1 MAREGETASR
11 EEWVPPLVVRAQQQ
25 EVEVVEG
32 VELFLRQAGAAD
44 LCAGRSDS
52 PCPRQLQ
59 LWAQVLCD
67 CCVKGIQC
75 CCWVLPVEFRLL

>member
-1 MAREGETASR
+1 M
-11 EEWVPPLVVRAQQQ
+11 PPLVARARQQGVQ
-25 EVEVVEG
+25 VVEVE
-32 VELFLRQAGAAD
+32 ELFLRQAGDAD
-44 LCAGRSDS
+44 ICAGSSDC